1 MLKFLHAADF
11 HLDSPF
17 SGLTPEQAVKR
28 RRESRELL
36 FRLADCSNE
45 QQTDLVLLAGDL
57 FDGDTVYRET
67 PEAICEALRR
77 INAPVFIA
85 PGNHDPCR
93 PDSPYRTMEWP
104 DNVHIFT
111 ENHLKSFELP
121 DKNITVWGAA
131 FTSEEQTQSL
141 LQGFSVPKDGRQHL
155 MVLHGDWDVTD
166 SPYNAVT
173 RQQAADSG
181 LAYLAL
187 GHIHKRSEPMHCGKT
202 TVAYPGCPE
211 GRGFDELGDKGCYL
225 GTVDDGGQV
234 TVTFVQLARHRYCIL
249 NLDITGTL
257 PRTALDQALS
267 ADRTQDVCRVV
278 FTGETDAVGV
288 DKAALIEKFSSRC
301 YSLTLRDQTTLCR
314 DLWEGQKEDSLRGLF
329 LRELRQQYDKAQSD
343 AERETITNAVRCGL
357 AALDHRDL
365 H

>member
-1 MLKFLHAADF
+1 MVKFLHAADF

-17 SGLTPEQAVKR
+17 SGLTPEQAAKR

-36 FRLADCSNE
+36 SKLADCSN
-45 QQTDLVLLAGDL
+45 QQKVDFVLLAGDL

-67 PEAICEALRR
+67 TEAISEVLGK
-77 INAPVFIA
+77 IEAPVFIA
-85 PGNHDPCR
+85 PGNHDPYR

-111 ENHLKSFELP
+111 QNHLESVELP

-131 FTSEEQTQSL
+131 FTSEQQTQSL
-141 LQGFSVPKDGRQHL
+141 LRDFTAPQDGRQHV
-155 MVLHGDWDVTD
+155 MVLHGDWEVAD
-166 SPYNAVT
+166 SPYNPVT
-173 RQQAADSG
+173 RQQAAESG

-187 GHIHKRSEPMHCGKT
+187 GHIHKRSAPLVCGKT
-202 TVAYPGCPE
+202 TVAYPGCFE

-225 GTVDDGGQV
+225 GAIDEDGQV
-234 TVTFVQLARHRYCIL
+234 TLKFVPLAYHRYCIL
-249 NLDITGTL
+249 NLDITNTT
-257 PRTALDQALS
+257 PRAALDEVLS
-267 ADRTQDVCRVV
+267 AERSQDVCRVV

-288 DKAALIEKFSSRC
+288 DEVALSERFSSRC
-301 YSLTLRDQTTLCR
+301 YRLILKDQTTLRR

-329 LRELRQQYDKAQSD
+329 LRELRQQYDEAESD
-343 AERETITNAVRCGL
+343 AEREIITKAVRCGL

-365 H
+365 S